1 MIKNILIIVIAGVL
15 TFSFGCK
22 SKRRQAASPP
32 PPPQQK
38 SVMMDEM
45 QKEAAEQ
52 VTEENMDAELEKM
65 EKEITADI
73 NS

>member
-32 PPPQQK
+32 PQQK
-38 SVMMDEM
+38 SVMIDEV

-65 EKEITADI
+65 EEEITADI
-73 NS
+73 NSQQ